1 MFITVDNIEKAE
13 FLLIYIYIYIRIIRY
28 GTMEKR

>member
-13 FLLIYIYIYIRIIRY
+13 FLLIYIRIIRY

>member
-1 MFITVDNIEKAE
+1 MFITVDNIGKAE
-13 FLLIYIYIYIRIIRY
+13 FLLIIYIRIIRY

>member
-13 FLLIYIYIYIRIIRY
+13 FLLIYIYIRIIRY